1 MRACQYSTH
10 FLDFLVFIGATRVVM
25 GAVHGCLAREIDND
39 DKISSTTVSLFKY
52 IIYADFN
59 FYFEHKTILLVEKLN
74 ATFCQKLLKT
84 QNTLARVLRLTKR
97 KKKFMKMIKQKTEY
111 IQPSE
116 PPKVR
121 KIFFFNFVSD

>member
-74 ATFCQKLLKT
+74 ATFCQETFK
-84 QNTLARVLRLTKR
+84 NTKHPCPCVEINKEKEKIYENDQTK
-97 KKKFMKMIKQKTEY
+97 
-111 IQPSE
+111 
-116 PPKVR
+116 
-121 KIFFFNFVSD
+121 N